1 MKREKGYQERREDE
15 GGTLG
20 CIRLL
25 EKEGKWKVNVEEVE
39 ARLLGK
45 EGKWKVN
52 VEEVEARL
60 LVGGIRCPCCCGS
73 LG

>member
-1 MKREKGYQERREDE
+1 ME
-15 GGTLG
+15 
-20 CIRLL
+20 
-25 EKEGKWKVNVEEVE
+25 EGKWKVNVEEVE

-60 LVGGIRCPCCCGS
+60 LVGGIRCPCSEEDKSHEFFRTGTVAFPR
-73 LG
+73 